1 MPLDSKCIYT
11 SPRTAGYLNSSYGDT
26 VNFVLLMWK
35 ACFLSWFSK
44 ESGFQE
50 VSSWSFMH
58 FLLNFKNKYEH
69 FKKWQW
75 LAEDRG
81 IHVNQL

>member
-1 MPLDSKCIYT
+1 
-11 SPRTAGYLNSSYGDT
+11 
-26 VNFVLLMWK
+26 
-35 ACFLSWFSK
+35 
-44 ESGFQE
+44 
-50 VSSWSFMH
+50 MH

-75 LAEDRG
+75 LAEDGG